1 MKRVALAGGLVGT
14 GLAVGIASVAV
25 HSTWWGLPLALAA
38 TAATAYALPG
48 GWTRR
53 ASFVLGWSG
62 AVAVLALP
70 RPEGDYLIAGD
81 VSGYGLLGF
90 GLVLLV
96 AGLVTLP
103 PPRPGTPVDASP
115 TTPSS

>member
-1 MKRVALAGGLVGT
+1 MKRVALVGGLLCT
-14 GLAVGIASVAV
+14 GLVVGVASVAV
-25 HSTWWGLPLALAA
+25 HNTWWGLPLALAA

-53 ASFVLGWSG
+53 APFVLGWS
-62 AVAVLALP
+62 AVVAALALP
-70 RPEGDYLIAGD
+70 RPEGDFVIAGD
-81 VSGYGLLGF
+81 VNGYVLLGF

-103 PPRPGTPVDASP
+103 PPRPGTPVDTSSSTP
-115 TTPSS
+115 TS